1 MEKVTFK
8 DVARLA
14 GVSTQTVSRVTNNT
28 GSVNEQTRQ
37 RVQAAI
43 AELGYVPNK
52 SAQLLGRRRSRLL
65 GLITLDLTFFGAAMV
80 AGGVRR
86 AAQERGYSLALAIT
100 NEVSSEQINK
110 AVQELRAQQADA
122 LIINMPVPP
131 QQATALSKTYP
142 DLPIVFADAYPGS
155 GIVTVMSDHE
165 QGAQLIIEH
174 LLSNQRR
181 SFLLVHGSEDSP
193 AALLRQQGWLKALHS
208 RGITPIGEVIG
219 NWSALEAYD
228 RITAFLTTHAD
239 IDAIL
244 CANDQM
250 ALGALKALHEQ
261 NIAVPGAIAV
271 AGFDDTPDSIMYQP
285 ALTTVR
291 QDFAALGQAIV
302 ENTLQQL
309 NGKQHAQTTTMPVE
323 LVIRASSTQS
333 QAERRTGTT
342 SAPFS

>member
-80 AGGVRR
+80 AGGVRQ

-100 NEVSSEQINK
+100 KEVSSEQINK

-122 LIINMPVPP
+122 FIINMPVTP
-131 QQATALSKTYP
+131 QQATDLSKTYP
-142 DLPIVFADAYPGS
+142 DLSIVFADAYPMP

-165 QGAQLIIEH
+165 RGAQLVIEH
-174 LLSNQRR
+174 LLSNQRT
-181 SFLLVHGSEDSP
+181 SFLLVHGPEDSP
-193 AALLRQQGWLKALHS
+193 ATLLRRQGWLNALQS

-219 NWSALEAYD
+219 NWSALEAHD
-228 RITAFLTTHAD
+228 RITAILKTYAD

-250 ALGALKALHEQ
+250 ALGALKALHEH
-261 NIAVPGAIAV
+261 NIAVPEAIAV

-309 NGKQHAQTTTMPVE
+309 NGKHYAETTTMPVE
-323 LVIRASSTQS
+323 LVIRASSTQF
-333 QAERRTGTT
+333 QTK
-342 SAPFS
+342 